1 MNTAVTLVVAL
12 RRAVFFISSR
22 RVRVLRGPRVI
33 APLCVGKPA
42 PLHSLSRVSSNAMSA
57 AEASAVFALL
67 SGLTA
72 MEEVLAASFQLVQC

>member
-1 MNTAVTLVVAL
+1 M
-12 RRAVFFISSR
+12 
-22 RVRVLRGPRVI
+22 I
-33 APLCVGKPA
+33 APLCVGKLA